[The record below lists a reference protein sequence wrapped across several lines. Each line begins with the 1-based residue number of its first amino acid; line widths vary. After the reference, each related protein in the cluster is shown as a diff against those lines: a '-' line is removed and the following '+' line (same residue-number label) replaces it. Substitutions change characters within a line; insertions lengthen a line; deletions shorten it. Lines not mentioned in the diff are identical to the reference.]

1 MGKQKQQP
9 LGRSCELMSRRVG
22 CTANESACGHKA
34 DLRKNTDDG
43 QKRTLPPANVI
54 GRTGSSRV
62 LPPRHDRQNTC
73 GFPENACQARIAK
86 IILFP
91 NDRNYDLTKPS
102 RPHEGRFAIVTIRGA
117 GCDGRISPQDVRY
130 DAYGQAAWSC
140 PPDAGVKPRVIS
152 PGRRRLSSP
161 VLRGERG
168 VSRKTMAQ
176 GVPE

>member
-1 MGKQKQQP
+1 MAGNVQAPTQKY
-9 LGRSCELMSRRVG
+9 SS
-22 CTANESACGHKA
+22 
-34 DLRKNTDDG
+34 LRKSEH
-43 QKRTLPPANVI
+43 RRITL
-54 GRTGSSRV
+54 
-62 LPPRHDRQNTC
+62 
-73 GFPENACQARIAK
+73 
-86 IILFP
+86 
-91 NDRNYDLTKPS
+91 PS

-176 GVPE
+176 GVPERFRRTCVGLRASFSFARVA